1 MSDPLTCIVIDDDEG
16 ILRLMG
22 KMLTKMGFS
31 VSLFSTWQSGFES
44 FEAVNYDLV
53 ILDVH
58 MPGKDGFELARMM
71 RHRQPRQKILIITGL
86 DAGQVYRHLL
96 VTGADFNDILYKPFS
111 FDKIKL
117 VVGEVM
123 GMKL

>member
-1 MSDPLTCIVIDDDEG
+1 MSDLSCIVIDDDEG

-22 KMLTKMGFS
+22 KMLSKMGFS
-31 VSLFSTWQSGFES
+31 VSLYDTWQSGFQS
-44 FEAVNYDLV
+44 FEAGSYDLA

-71 RHRQPRQKILIITGL
+71 RHQHPLQKILIITGL

-96 VTGADFNDILYKPFS
+96 VTDADFNDILYKPFS
-111 FDKIKL
+111 YDKIKL

-123 GMKL
+123 GMKFE

>member
-1 MSDPLTCIVIDDDEG
+1 MADSLKCIVIDDDEG

-22 KMLTKMGFS
+22 KMLNKMGFT
-31 VSLFSTWQSGFES
+31 VSLYDTWEAGFQS
-44 FEAVNYDLV
+44 FETGNYDLA

-71 RHRQPRQKILIITGL
+71 RYQCPRQKILIITGL

-96 VTGADFNDILYKPFS
+96 VTDADFNDILYKPFS
-111 FDKIKL
+111 YDKIKL

>member
-1 MSDPLTCIVIDDDEG
+1 MADLLKCIVIDDDEG

-22 KMLTKMGFS
+22 KMLTKMGFE
-31 VSLFSTWQSGFES
+31 VSLNNTWETGFQS
-44 FEAVNYDLV
+44 FETSRFDLV

-71 RHRQPRQKILIITGL
+71 RHQCPEQKILIITGL
-86 DAGQVYRHLL
+86 DAGEVYRHLL

-111 FDKIKL
+111 YDKIKM
-117 VVGEVM
+117 VVETVM
-123 GMKL
+123 GIKF

>member
-1 MSDPLTCIVIDDDEG
+1 MSDLTCIVIDDDEG

-31 VSLFSTWQSGFES
+31 VSLYDTWQSGFQS
-44 FEAVNYDLV
+44 FEAGSYDLA

-71 RHRQPRQKILIITGL
+71 RHQHPLQKILIITGL

-96 VTGADFNDILYKPFS
+96 VTDADFNDILYKPFS
-111 FDKIKL
+111 YDKIKL

-123 GMKL
+123 GMKFE